1 MRTTRFP
8 VRGRVCPTPSG
19 GRPPKRNMGPETET
33 ALEGTWD
40 QAVRQEVTSYRDPNV
55 NRQTGVKTLPC
66 HKLRLRAVIITWRL
80 EESMRKYKHSSITA
94 ILNFP
99 YFYSKIK
106 IKLNAIGNDK
116 AIFVKYKRYGFI
128 TVTESIENIIS

>member
-8 VRGRVCPTPSG
+8 VRGG
-19 GRPPKRNMGPETET
+19 GSVQPPLEADPPRRNMGPETQT
-33 ALEGTWD
+33 PLEGTWD
-40 QAVRQEVTSYRDPNV
+40 QAVRQEVTSYRDPHV

-66 HKLRLRAVIITWRL
+66 PKLRLRAVIITWRL
-80 EESMRKYKHSSITA
+80 EESMRKYKHSSIIA

-106 IKLNAIGNDK
+106 IRLNAKGNDK
-116 AIFVKYKRYGFI
+116 ATLVKHKRYGFI
-128 TVTESIENIIS
+128 SY